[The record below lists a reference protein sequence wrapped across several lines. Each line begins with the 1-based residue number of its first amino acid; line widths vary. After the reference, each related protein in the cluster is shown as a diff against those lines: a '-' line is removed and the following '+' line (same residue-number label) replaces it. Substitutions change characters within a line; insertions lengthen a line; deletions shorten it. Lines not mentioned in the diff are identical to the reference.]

1 MNTKLIII
9 IVAVI
14 VLLGGGFL
22 AYKYLPENTINIFD
36 DGKGQTNTSLPDGS
50 DNNTVDNSNSP
61 DGPAITQITD
71 NYLDVPFLENIS
83 SEETMLLQRSDNY
96 LSLSKLNNICQRK
109 STTEEKN
116 DCLETLKIRQVSIL
130 DNAEY
135 CNQLSGSKKDTCF
148 NNMAFKNNDLSLC
161 ASIESQ
167 TAKSNCQDQLTK
179 FKAQK
184 DKNVLLCLDLSHDFK
199 DQCIVGVF
207 SNETDAAY
215 CDTDVVKN
223 NSLVDICQ
231 SIIYR
236 TQAFE
241 QKDSSICEQIPL
253 NDYKDSCFVEL
264 SI

>member
-9 IVAVI
+9 TVAVI
-14 VLLGGGFL
+14 VVLGGGFL
-22 AYKYLPENTINIFD
+22 AYKYLPENTVNIFD
-36 DGKGQTNTSLPDGS
+36 DGKEQANISLPDGS
-50 DNNTVDNSNSP
+50 DNNATDNNNP

-83 SEETMLLQRSDNY
+83 SEEMMLLQRSDNY
-96 LSLSKLNNICQRK
+96 LSLSNLNNICQRK
-109 STTEEKN
+109 STTEER
-116 DCLETLKIRQVSIL
+116 DACLETLKIRQVSIL

-167 TAKSNCQDQLTK
+167 TEKSNCQDQLTR

-184 DKNVLLCLDLSHDFK
+184 DKNVLLCLDLSNDLK
-199 DQCIVGVF
+199 DQCISGVF
-207 SNETDAAY
+207 SNETDLAY

-231 SIIYR
+231 SMIYR

-241 QKDSSICEQIPL
+241 RKDISTCEQIPL
-253 NDYKDSCFVEL
+253 ENYKDSCFAEL